1 MELKNII
8 SETLNEIEK
17 MAKTIDNGFNTA
29 QKTPS
34 FFKTP
39 PHLQNTPN
47 PKNANAPLESKNAAK
62 IETQEKIT
70 EEKEEELKEII
81 TEEIVQE
88 KITEEKEE
96 ELKEIITEEIVQEK
110 ITEEKEEESKEII
123 TEEIT
128 PKTPTQE
135 TPTQVLIPNERVF
148 LKGLLE
154 RTLVLFKG
162 MQALEEKE
170 VLKRLDLVARFLQYQ
185 LSVLEKRLESLER
198 ENTE

>member
-17 MAKTIDNGFNTA
+17 MAKTIDDGFNTV

-47 PKNANAPLESKNAAK
+47 PKNANAPLEPKNAAK

-70 EEKEEELKEII
+70 EEN
-81 TEEIVQE
+81 
-88 KITEEKEE
+88 TEEKEE
-96 ELKEIITEEIVQEK
+96 EVP
-110 ITEEKEEESKEII
+110 EII

-128 PKTPTQE
+128 PQTPK
-135 TPTQVLIPNERVF
+135 QVPIPNERVF
-148 LKGLLE
+148 LKNLLE

-170 VLKRLDLVARFLQYQ
+170 AMKRLDLVARFLQYQ

>member
-1 MELKNII
+1 MAGRMELKNII

-17 MAKTIDNGFNTA
+17 MAKTIDDGFNTA

-39 PHLQNTPN
+39 PYLQNA
-47 PKNANAPLESKNAAK
+47 KNAETPPMSNTEPKNAAK

-70 EEKEEELKEII
+70 EEKEEA
-81 TEEIVQE
+81 Q
-88 KITEEKEE
+88 
-96 ELKEIITEEIVQEK
+96 
-110 ITEEKEEESKEII
+110 EII

-128 PKTPTQE
+128 PKNPTQA
-135 TPTQVLIPNERVF
+135 PIPNERVF
-148 LKGLLE
+148 LKNLLE
-154 RTLVLFKG
+154 RTLVLLKG

-170 VLKRLDLVARFLQYQ
+170 AMKRLDLVARFLQYQ

>member
-1 MELKNII
+1 MAGRMELKNII

-17 MAKTIDNGFNTA
+17 MAKTIDDGFNTA

-47 PKNANAPLESKNAAK
+47 PKNANAPLEPKNAVK

-81 TEEIVQE
+81 TEEITQE
-88 KITEEKEE
+88 N
-96 ELKEIITEEIVQEK
+96 
-110 ITEEKEEESKEII
+110 
-123 TEEIT
+123 
-128 PKTPTQE
+128 PTQA
-135 TPTQVLIPNERVF
+135 LIPNERVF

-170 VLKRLDLVARFLQYQ
+170 ALKRLDLVARFLQYQ
-185 LSVLEKRLESLER
+185 LSALEKRLESLER

>member
-17 MAKTIDNGFNTA
+17 MAKTIDNNFDA
-29 QKTPS
+29 VQKTPS

-39 PHLQNTPN
+39 PYLQNA
-47 PKNANAPLESKNAAK
+47 KNAETPPMSNTEPKNAAK

-70 EEKEEELKEII
+70 EEKEEA
-81 TEEIVQE
+81 Q
-88 KITEEKEE
+88 
-96 ELKEIITEEIVQEK
+96 
-110 ITEEKEEESKEII
+110 EII

-128 PKTPTQE
+128 PKN
-135 TPTQVLIPNERVF
+135 PTQVLIPNERVF
-148 LKGLLE
+148 LKSLLE
-154 RTLVLFKG
+154 RTLVLFQG

-170 VLKRLDLVARFLQYQ
+170 AMKRLDLVARFLQYQ

-198 ENTE
+198 EDTE

>member
-17 MAKTIDNGFNTA
+17 MAKTIDNGFDRA

-47 PKNANAPLESKNAAK
+47 PKNANTPLEPKNATK

-70 EEKEEELKEII
+70 EEKEE
-81 TEEIVQE
+81 
-88 KITEEKEE
+88 
-96 ELKEIITEEIVQEK
+96 
-110 ITEEKEEESKEII
+110 SKEII
-123 TEEIT
+123 TKEI
-128 PKTPTQE
+128 TQE
-135 TPTQVLIPNERVF
+135 TPTQAPILNERVF

-170 VLKRLDLVARFLQYQ
+170 ALKRLDLVVRFLQYQ
-185 LSVLEKRLESLER
+185 LSALEKRLESLER

>member
-17 MAKTIDNGFNTA
+17 MAKTIDDGFNTA

-39 PHLQNTPN
+39 SHLQNTP
-47 PKNANAPLESKNAAK
+47 KNANTPLESKNATK

-70 EEKEEELKEII
+70 EENTEEKEEKVPEII
-81 TEEIVQE
+81 TEEIAQE
-88 KITEEKEE
+88 N
-96 ELKEIITEEIVQEK
+96 
-110 ITEEKEEESKEII
+110 
-123 TEEIT
+123 
-128 PKTPTQE
+128 PTQA
-135 TPTQVLIPNERVF
+135 LIPNERVF
-148 LKGLLE
+148 LKSLLE

-170 VLKRLDLVARFLQYQ
+170 AMKRLDLVACFLQYQ
-185 LSVLEKRLESLER
+185 LSALEKRLESLER

>member
-17 MAKTIDNGFNTA
+17 MAKTIDNNFDAA

-39 PHLQNTPN
+39 PYLQNA
-47 PKNANAPLESKNAAK
+47 KNAETPPMSNTESKNAAK

-70 EEKEEELKEII
+70 EEN
-81 TEEIVQE
+81 
-88 KITEEKEE
+88 TEEKEE
-96 ELKEIITEEIVQEK
+96 AQ
-110 ITEEKEEESKEII
+110 EII

-128 PKTPTQE
+128 QE
-135 TPTQVLIPNERVF
+135 NPTQVPIPNERVF
-148 LKGLLE
+148 LKNLLE
-154 RTLVLFKG
+154 RTLVLLKG
-162 MQALEEKE
+162 MQALEEEKALE
-170 VLKRLDLVARFLQYQ
+170 RLDLVARFLQYQ

>member
-17 MAKTIDNGFNTA
+17 MAKTIDNNFDA
-29 QKTPS
+29 VQKTPS

-47 PKNANAPLESKNAAK
+47 PKNANTPLEPKNAAK

-70 EEKEEELKEII
+70 EEN
-81 TEEIVQE
+81 
-88 KITEEKEE
+88 TEEKEE
-96 ELKEIITEEIVQEK
+96 AQEIII
-110 ITEEKEEESKEII
+110 
-123 TEEIT
+123 EEIT
-128 PKTPTQE
+128 PQ
-135 TPTQVLIPNERVF
+135 TPTQVLISNERVF

-154 RTLVLFKG
+154 RTLVLLKG

-170 VLKRLDLVARFLQYQ
+170 AMKRLDLVARFLQYQ

>member
-1 MELKNII
+1 MKNII

-17 MAKTIDNGFNTA
+17 MAKTIDNNFDAA

-39 PHLQNTPN
+39 PYLQNA
-47 PKNANAPLESKNAAK
+47 KNAETPPMSNTEPKNAAK

-70 EEKEEELKEII
+70 EENTEEKEEAPEII
-81 TEEIVQE
+81 TEEIAQE
-88 KITEEKEE
+88 N
-96 ELKEIITEEIVQEK
+96 
-110 ITEEKEEESKEII
+110 
-123 TEEIT
+123 
-128 PKTPTQE
+128 PA
-135 TPTQVLIPNERVF
+135 QVLISNERVF
-148 LKGLLE
+148 LKSLLE

-170 VLKRLDLVARFLQYQ
+170 AMKRLDLVARFLQYQ

>member
-1 MELKNII
+1 MAGRMELKNII

-17 MAKTIDNGFNTA
+17 MAKTIDDGFNTA

-39 PHLQNTPN
+39 PNLQNA
-47 PKNANAPLESKNAAK
+47 KNAETPPMSNTEPKSATK

-70 EEKEEELKEII
+70 EEN
-81 TEEIVQE
+81 
-88 KITEEKEE
+88 TEEKEE
-96 ELKEIITEEIVQEK
+96 EAP
-110 ITEEKEEESKEII
+110 EII

-128 PKTPTQE
+128 PKN
-135 TPTQVLIPNERVF
+135 PTQVPISNEKVF
-148 LKGLLE
+148 LKSLLE
-154 RTLVLFKG
+154 RTLVLFQG
-162 MQALEEKE
+162 MQALNEKE
-170 VLKRLDLVARFLQYQ
+170 ALKRLDLVARFLQYQ

>member
-17 MAKTIDNGFNTA
+17 MAQTIDDGFNTA

-39 PHLQNTPN
+39 PNLQNTPKN
-47 PKNANAPLESKNAAK
+47 ANTPLEPKNATK

-70 EEKEEELKEII
+70 EEN
-81 TEEIVQE
+81 
-88 KITEEKEE
+88 TEEKEE
-96 ELKEIITEEIVQEK
+96 ETPEIIIEE
-110 ITEEKEEESKEII
+110 TA
-123 TEEIT
+123 
-128 PKTPTQE
+128 QE
-135 TPTQVLIPNERVF
+135 TPMQVLIPNERVF
-148 LKGLLE
+148 LKNLLE
-154 RTLVLFKG
+154 RTLVLFQG
-162 MQALEEKE
+162 MQALEEKDA
-170 VLKRLDLVARFLQYQ
+170 LKRLDLVVRFLQYQ

>member
-1 MELKNII
+1 MAGRMELKNII

-17 MAKTIDNGFNTA
+17 MAKTIDNNFDAA

-39 PHLQNTPN
+39 PYLQNA
-47 PKNANAPLESKNAAK
+47 KNAETPPMSNTEPKNAAK
-62 IETQEKIT
+62 IETQEKIAEENT
-70 EEKEEELKEII
+70 EEKEEETPEIIREEI
-81 TEEIVQE
+81 TEEN
-88 KITEEKEE
+88 
-96 ELKEIITEEIVQEK
+96 
-110 ITEEKEEESKEII
+110 
-123 TEEIT
+123 
-128 PKTPTQE
+128 PTQA
-135 TPTQVLIPNERVF
+135 LIPNERVF

-162 MQALEEKE
+162 MQALEEKDA
-170 VLKRLDLVARFLQYQ
+170 LKRLDLVARFLQYQ

>member
-17 MAKTIDNGFNTA
+17 MAKTIDDGFNTV

-39 PHLQNTPN
+39 PYLQNA
-47 PKNANAPLESKNAAK
+47 KNAETPPMSNTEPKNAAK

-70 EEKEEELKEII
+70 EEN
-81 TEEIVQE
+81 
-88 KITEEKEE
+88 TEEKEE
-96 ELKEIITEEIVQEK
+96 EAKGITI
-110 ITEEKEEESKEII
+110 
-123 TEEIT
+123 EEIT
-128 PKTPTQE
+128 QE
-135 TPTQVLIPNERVF
+135 NPAQAPISSERVF
-148 LKGLLE
+148 LKNLLE
-154 RTLVLFKG
+154 RTLVLFQG

-170 VLKRLDLVARFLQYQ
+170 ALKRLDLVARFLQYQ
-185 LSVLEKRLESLER
+185 LSALEKRLESLER

>member
-1 MELKNII
+1 MAGRMELKNII
-8 SETLNEIEK
+8 SETLSEIEK

-47 PKNANAPLESKNAAK
+47 PKNANAPLEPKNAAK

-81 TEEIVQE
+81 TEEITQE
-88 KITEEKEE
+88 N
-96 ELKEIITEEIVQEK
+96 
-110 ITEEKEEESKEII
+110 
-123 TEEIT
+123 
-128 PKTPTQE
+128 PTQE
-135 TPTQVLIPNERVF
+135 NPTQALIPNERVF

-162 MQALEEKE
+162 MQALEEK
-170 VLKRLDLVARFLQYQ
+170 KRW
-185 LSVLEKRLESLER
+185 SVWI
-198 ENTE
+198 

>member
-8 SETLNEIEK
+8 SETLSEIEK
-17 MAKTIDNGFNTA
+17 MAKTIDDGFDRA

-47 PKNANAPLESKNAAK
+47 PKNANAPLEPKNAAK
-62 IETQEKIT
+62 IET
-70 EEKEEELKEII
+70 
-81 TEEIVQE
+81 
-88 KITEEKEE
+88 
-96 ELKEIITEEIVQEK
+96 QEK

-123 TEEIT
+123 TEEIAQEN
-128 PKTPTQE
+128 PTQA
-135 TPTQVLIPNERVF
+135 LIPNERVF

-170 VLKRLDLVARFLQYQ
+170 ALKRLDLVARFLQYQ
-185 LSVLEKRLESLER
+185 LSTLEKRLESLER
-198 ENTE
+198 ESTE

>member
-17 MAKTIDNGFNTA
+17 MAKTIDNNFDAA

-39 PHLQNTPN
+39 PYLQNA
-47 PKNANAPLESKNAAK
+47 KNAETPPMSNTEPKNAAK
-62 IETQEKIT
+62 IETQEKIAEENT
-70 EEKEEELKEII
+70 EEKEEA
-81 TEEIVQE
+81 Q
-88 KITEEKEE
+88 
-96 ELKEIITEEIVQEK
+96 
-110 ITEEKEEESKEII
+110 EII

-128 PKTPTQE
+128 QE
-135 TPTQVLIPNERVF
+135 TPTQAPISNERVF
-148 LKGLLE
+148 LKNLLE
-154 RTLVLFKG
+154 RTLVLFQG

-170 VLKRLDLVARFLQYQ
+170 AMKRLDLVARFLQYQ

-198 ENTE
+198 EDTE

>member
-17 MAKTIDNGFNTA
+17 MAKTIDDGFDRT

-47 PKNANAPLESKNAAK
+47 PKNANAPLEPKNAAK

-70 EEKEEELKEII
+70 EEKEEEAP
-81 TEEIVQE
+81 
-88 KITEEKEE
+88 
-96 ELKEIITEEIVQEK
+96 
-110 ITEEKEEESKEII
+110 EII

-128 PKTPTQE
+128 QE
-135 TPTQVLIPNERVF
+135 TPTQALIPNERVF

-170 VLKRLDLVARFLQYQ
+170 ALKRLDLVARFLQYQ

>member
-1 MELKNII
+1 MAGRMELKNII

-17 MAKTIDNGFNTA
+17 MAKTIDDGFNTA

-39 PHLQNTPN
+39 PHLQNTSN
-47 PKNANAPLESKNAAK
+47 PKNANVPLEPKNAAK
-62 IETQEKIT
+62 NATKIET
-70 EEKEEELKEII
+70 
-81 TEEIVQE
+81 
-88 KITEEKEE
+88 
-96 ELKEIITEEIVQEK
+96 QEK

-128 PKTPTQE
+128 QE
-135 TPTQVLIPNERVF
+135 TPTQALIPNERVF

-154 RTLVLFKG
+154 RTLVLFQG

-170 VLKRLDLVARFLQYQ
+170 AMKRLDLVVRFLQYQ
-185 LSVLEKRLESLER
+185 LSMLEKRLESLER

>member
-17 MAKTIDNGFNTA
+17 MAKTIDNNFDAA

-39 PHLQNTPN
+39 PYLQNTPN
-47 PKNANAPLESKNAAK
+47 SQNTPLEPKNAAK

-70 EEKEEELKEII
+70 EEN
-81 TEEIVQE
+81 
-88 KITEEKEE
+88 TEEKEE
-96 ELKEIITEEIVQEK
+96 EAQG
-110 ITEEKEEESKEII
+110 II

-128 PKTPTQE
+128 PKNPMQA
-135 TPTQVLIPNERVF
+135 PISNERVF
-148 LKGLLE
+148 LKNLLE
-154 RTLVLFKG
+154 RTLVLFQG
-162 MQALEEKE
+162 MQALEEKDA
-170 VLKRLDLVARFLQYQ
+170 LKRLDLVARFLQYQ

>member
-17 MAKTIDNGFNTA
+17 MAKTIDDGFNTA

-34 FFKTP
+34 FFKMSP
-39 PHLQNTPN
+39 YLQNTPN
-47 PKNANAPLESKNAAK
+47 PKNANTPLEPKNATK

-70 EEKEEELKEII
+70 EEN
-81 TEEIVQE
+81 
-88 KITEEKEE
+88 TEEKEE
-96 ELKEIITEEIVQEK
+96 AQ
-110 ITEEKEEESKEII
+110 EII

-128 PKTPTQE
+128 PKN
-135 TPTQVLIPNERVF
+135 PTQVLISNERVF
-148 LKGLLE
+148 LKSLLE

-162 MQALEEKE
+162 MQALEEKDA
-170 VLKRLDLVARFLQYQ
+170 LKRLDLVVRFLQYQ

>member
-1 MELKNII
+1 MKNII

-17 MAKTIDNGFNTA
+17 MAKTIDNGFDVV

-39 PHLQNTPN
+39 PYLQNTP
-47 PKNANAPLESKNAAK
+47 LEPKNAAK

-70 EEKEEELKEII
+70 EEN
-81 TEEIVQE
+81 
-88 KITEEKEE
+88 TEEKEE
-96 ELKEIITEEIVQEK
+96 AQ
-110 ITEEKEEESKEII
+110 EII

-128 PKTPTQE
+128 PKN
-135 TPTQVLIPNERVF
+135 PTQVPISNERVF
-148 LKGLLE
+148 LKNLLE
-154 RTLVLFKG
+154 RTLVLLKG

-170 VLKRLDLVARFLQYQ
+170 ALERLDLVARFLQYQ

-198 ENTE
+198 ENTK

>member
-17 MAKTIDNGFNTA
+17 MAKTIDNNFDVA

-39 PHLQNTPN
+39 SHLQNTPN
-47 PKNANAPLESKNAAK
+47 PKNANTPLEPKNAAK

-70 EEKEEELKEII
+70 EEKEEAQEII
-81 TEEIVQE
+81 I
-88 KITEEKEE
+88 
-96 ELKEIITEEIVQEK
+96 
-110 ITEEKEEESKEII
+110 
-123 TEEIT
+123 EEIT
-128 PKTPTQE
+128 PKN
-135 TPTQVLIPNERVF
+135 PTQVLISNERVF
-148 LKGLLE
+148 LKNLLE
-154 RTLVLFKG
+154 RTLVLLKG
-162 MQALEEKE
+162 MQALEEKDA
-170 VLKRLDLVARFLQYQ
+170 LKRLDLVVRFLQYQ

>member
-1 MELKNII
+1 MAGRMELKNII

-17 MAKTIDNGFNTA
+17 MAKTIDDGFNTA

-39 PHLQNTPN
+39 PNLQNTPN
-47 PKNANAPLESKNAAK
+47 PKNANTPLEPKNAAK

-70 EEKEEELKEII
+70 EENTEEKEEETPEII
-81 TEEIVQE
+81 TEEIA
-88 KITEEKEE
+88 
-96 ELKEIITEEIVQEK
+96 
-110 ITEEKEEESKEII
+110 
-123 TEEIT
+123 
-128 PKTPTQE
+128 QE

-154 RTLVLFKG
+154 RTLVLFKS

-170 VLKRLDLVARFLQYQ
+170 AMKRLDLVARFLQYQ

>member
-17 MAKTIDNGFNTA
+17 MAKTIDNNFDA
-29 QKTPS
+29 VQKTPS

-39 PHLQNTPN
+39 PYLQNA
-47 PKNANAPLESKNAAK
+47 KNAETPPMSNTEPKNAAK

-70 EEKEEELKEII
+70 EEN
-81 TEEIVQE
+81 
-88 KITEEKEE
+88 TEEKEE
-96 ELKEIITEEIVQEK
+96 AQ
-110 ITEEKEEESKEII
+110 EII

-128 PKTPTQE
+128 PKNPTQA
-135 TPTQVLIPNERVF
+135 PIPNERVF

-162 MQALEEKE
+162 MQALEEKDA
-170 VLKRLDLVARFLQYQ
+170 LKRLDLVARFLQYQ

>member
-17 MAKTIDNGFNTA
+17 MAKTIDDGFDTA

-39 PHLQNTPN
+39 PHLQNTP
-47 PKNANAPLESKNAAK
+47 KNANTPLESKNAAK

-70 EEKEEELKEII
+70 EENTEEKEEAQEII
-81 TEEIVQE
+81 TEEIA
-88 KITEEKEE
+88 
-96 ELKEIITEEIVQEK
+96 
-110 ITEEKEEESKEII
+110 
-123 TEEIT
+123 
-128 PKTPTQE
+128 QE
-135 TPTQVLIPNERVF
+135 TPAQVLISNERVF
-148 LKGLLE
+148 LKNLLE

-162 MQALEEKE
+162 MQALEEKDA
-170 VLKRLDLVARFLQYQ
+170 LKRLDLVARFLQYQ

>member
-17 MAKTIDNGFNTA
+17 MAKTIDNNFDAA
-29 QKTPS
+29 QKTLS

-39 PHLQNTPN
+39 PYLQNT
-47 PKNANAPLESKNAAK
+47 KNAETPPMSNTEPKNAAK

-70 EEKEEELKEII
+70 EEN
-81 TEEIVQE
+81 
-88 KITEEKEE
+88 TEEKEE
-96 ELKEIITEEIVQEK
+96 AQEIII
-110 ITEEKEEESKEII
+110 
-123 TEEIT
+123 EEIT
-128 PKTPTQE
+128 QE
-135 TPTQVLIPNERVF
+135 NPTQVLIPNERVF
-148 LKGLLE
+148 LKNLLE
-154 RTLVLFKG
+154 RTLVLFQG

-170 VLKRLDLVARFLQYQ
+170 AMKRLDLVARFLQYQ

>member
-8 SETLNEIEK
+8 SETLSEIEK
-17 MAKTIDNGFNTA
+17 MAKTIDDGFNTA

-39 PHLQNTPN
+39 PNLQNTPN
-47 PKNANAPLESKNAAK
+47 PKNANTPLESKNAAK

-70 EEKEEELKEII
+70 EEN
-81 TEEIVQE
+81 
-88 KITEEKEE
+88 TEEKEE
-96 ELKEIITEEIVQEK
+96 EAL
-110 ITEEKEEESKEII
+110 EII

-128 PKTPTQE
+128 EENPTQA
-135 TPTQVLIPNERVF
+135 PISNERVF
-148 LKGLLE
+148 LKSLLE
-154 RTLVLFKG
+154 RTLVLFQG
-162 MQALEEKE
+162 MQALEEKDA
-170 VLKRLDLVARFLQYQ
+170 LKRLDLVARFLQYQ

>member
-1 MELKNII
+1 MAGRMELKNII

-17 MAKTIDNGFNTA
+17 MAKTIDDGFNTT

-70 EEKEEELKEII
+70 EEKEEE
-81 TEEIVQE
+81 
-88 KITEEKEE
+88 
-96 ELKEIITEEIVQEK
+96 
-110 ITEEKEEESKEII
+110 SKEII

-135 TPTQVLIPNERVF
+135 TPTQALIPNERVF

-162 MQALEEKE
+162 IQALEEKE
-170 VLKRLDLVARFLQYQ
+170 ALKRLDLVARFLQYQ
-185 LSVLEKRLESLER
+185 LSALEKRLESLER

>member
-1 MELKNII
+1 MAGRMELKNII

-17 MAKTIDNGFNTA
+17 MAKTIDDGFNTA

-47 PKNANAPLESKNAAK
+47 PKNANAPLEPKNAAK

-81 TEEIVQE
+81 TEEI
-88 KITEEKEE
+88 
-96 ELKEIITEEIVQEK
+96 
-110 ITEEKEEESKEII
+110 
-123 TEEIT
+123 
-128 PKTPTQE
+128 TQE
-135 TPTQVLIPNERVF
+135 TPTQALIPNERVF

-170 VLKRLDLVARFLQYQ
+170 ALKRLDLVERFLQYQ

>member
-17 MAKTIDNGFNTA
+17 MAKTIDDGFNMA

-34 FFKTP
+34 FFKTLS
-39 PHLQNTPN
+39 HLQNT
-47 PKNANAPLESKNAAK
+47 PLESKNATK

-70 EEKEEELKEII
+70 EEKEEEVPEII
-81 TEEIVQE
+81 TEEIA
-88 KITEEKEE
+88 
-96 ELKEIITEEIVQEK
+96 
-110 ITEEKEEESKEII
+110 
-123 TEEIT
+123 
-128 PKTPTQE
+128 QE
-135 TPTQVLIPNERVF
+135 TPTQENPTQALIPNERVF

-170 VLKRLDLVARFLQYQ
+170 ALKRLDLVARFLQYQ
-185 LSVLEKRLESLER
+185 LSALEKRLESLER

>member
-8 SETLNEIEK
+8 SETLSEIEK

-47 PKNANAPLESKNAAK
+47 PKNANAPLEPKNATK

-81 TEEIVQE
+81 TEEITQE
-88 KITEEKEE
+88 N
-96 ELKEIITEEIVQEK
+96 
-110 ITEEKEEESKEII
+110 
-123 TEEIT
+123 
-128 PKTPTQE
+128 PTQE
-135 TPTQVLIPNERVF
+135 TPKQVPILNERVF

-170 VLKRLDLVARFLQYQ
+170 ALKRLDLVARFLQYQ

>member
-8 SETLNEIEK
+8 SETLSEIEK

-47 PKNANAPLESKNAAK
+47 PKNANAPLEPKNAAK

-70 EEKEEELKEII
+70 EEN
-81 TEEIVQE
+81 
-88 KITEEKEE
+88 TEEKEE
-96 ELKEIITEEIVQEK
+96 EAP
-110 ITEEKEEESKEII
+110 EII

-128 PKTPTQE
+128 QENPTQA
-135 TPTQVLIPNERVF
+135 LIPNERVF
-148 LKGLLE
+148 LRGLLE

-170 VLKRLDLVARFLQYQ
+170 ALKRLDLVARFLQYQ
-185 LSVLEKRLESLER
+185 LSALEKRLESLER

>member
-1 MELKNII
+1 MAGRMELKNII

-17 MAKTIDNGFNTA
+17 MAKTIDDGFDTV

-47 PKNANAPLESKNAAK
+47 PKNANTPLEPKNATK

-70 EEKEEELKEII
+70 EEN
-81 TEEIVQE
+81 TE
-88 KITEEKEE
+88 EEKEE
-96 ELKEIITEEIVQEK
+96 VP
-110 ITEEKEEESKEII
+110 EII

-128 PKTPTQE
+128 QE
-135 TPTQVLIPNERVF
+135 NPTQVLIPNERIF
-148 LKGLLE
+148 LKNLLE

-170 VLKRLDLVARFLQYQ
+170 AMKRLDLVARFLQYQ
-185 LSVLEKRLESLER
+185 LSALEKRLESLER

>member
-8 SETLNEIEK
+8 SETLSEIEK
-17 MAKTIDNGFNTA
+17 MAKTIDGGFNVA
-29 QKTPS
+29 QKMPS

-47 PKNANAPLESKNAAK
+47 PKNANTPLEPKNAAK
-62 IETQEKIT
+62 IET
-70 EEKEEELKEII
+70 
-81 TEEIVQE
+81 
-88 KITEEKEE
+88 
-96 ELKEIITEEIVQEK
+96 QEK

-135 TPTQVLIPNERVF
+135 TPTQETPTQALIPNERVF
-148 LKGLLE
+148 LKGLLD

-170 VLKRLDLVARFLQYQ
+170 ALKHLDLVERFLQYQ
-185 LSVLEKRLESLER
+185 LSTLEKRLESLER